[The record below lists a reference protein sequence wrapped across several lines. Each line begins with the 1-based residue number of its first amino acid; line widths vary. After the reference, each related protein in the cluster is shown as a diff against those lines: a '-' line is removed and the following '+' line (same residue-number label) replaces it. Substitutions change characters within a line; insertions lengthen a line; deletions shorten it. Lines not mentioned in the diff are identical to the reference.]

1 MSFPL
6 ASGLAAAKERQDQEP
21 QRDGHWPSAHKAQR
35 HLGATRT
42 NNNKS
47 IDAVEQKNANLN
59 LREALSVCL
68 FSLTRGATLRTYPV
82 TGEEARARRYI
93 LY

>member
-21 QRDGHWPSAHKAQR
+21 QRDGHWPSAHKAER
-35 HLGATRT
+35 HLGATWTT
-42 NNNKS
+42 NNS

-59 LREALSVCL
+59 LREALNICL